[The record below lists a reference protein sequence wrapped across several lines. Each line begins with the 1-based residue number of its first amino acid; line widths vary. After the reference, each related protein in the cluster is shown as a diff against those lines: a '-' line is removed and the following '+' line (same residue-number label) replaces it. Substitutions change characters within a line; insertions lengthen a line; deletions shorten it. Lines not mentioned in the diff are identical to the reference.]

1 MGPANNGMARY
12 CKECENEIPAGY
24 DICPTCG
31 ALVDGTGNYYDEVD
45 DEEGV
50 GNKRFGFNL
59 RKLKQQ
65 RERRS
70 AYQDEDV
77 TDEKARGGRTD
88 DTQLRS
94 AGGDSGTVGVGQW
107 LITLLLLCIP
117 LVNIVLII
125 KWAVD
130 KTTLPSKKNFAR
142 AQLVMIVLSMM
153 LSILFMA
160 IMGSV
165 VASALKGLLGS
176 ADGSLAGLFSGTSR
190 GEELTAP
197 SSTMEDLF
205 NTGEE
210 QTPTD
215 IANGD
220 SGAALNAL
228 GQSETVSGAQQGG
241 DTGYGDGVTLNG
253 NVSIGNGDQYSA
265 GEGAQNAGVSPNT
278 NPGRRTGRR
287 IR

>member
-45 DEEGV
+45 DEEGI

-94 AGGDSGTVGVGQW
+94 AGGDGGTVGVGQW

-117 LVNIVLII
+117 LVNIILII

-142 AQLVMIVLSMM
+142 GRS
-153 LSILFMA
+153 SEPDRY
-160 IMGSV
+160 GS
-165 VASALKGLLGS
+165 GN
-176 ADGSLAGLFSGTSR
+176 R
-190 GEELTAP
+190 RRP
-197 SSTMEDLF
+197 S
-205 NTGEE
+205 
-210 QTPTD
+210 
-215 IANGD
+215 
-220 SGAALNAL
+220 
-228 GQSETVSGAQQGG
+228 
-241 DTGYGDGVTLNG
+241 
-253 NVSIGNGDQYSA
+253 
-265 GEGAQNAGVSPNT
+265 
-278 NPGRRTGRR
+278 
-287 IR
+287 